1 MKNKQT
7 AVDWLMDKLKF
18 INKEAYAELY
28 NESFEQAKQ
37 MEKEQIKQAFKD
49 CHDLGHIYGLDTEQ
63 YYNKTYGSK
72 APQRLEQA
80 NGKNLPKE

>member
-1 MKNKQT
+1 MENKQT

-37 MEKEQIKQAFKD
+37 MEKWQIMDAVDF
-49 CHDLGHIYGLDTEQ
+49 GTEKFGDVAEE
-63 YYNKTYGSK
+63 YYNETYGK
-72 APQRLEQA
+72 
-80 NGKNLPKE
+80 